1 MPPSFPSLSLYSEKK
16 GGALWGKK
24 NSIARKGE
32 NSPSSLAETRA
43 KGEHFAL

>member
-1 MPPSFPSLSLYSEKK
+1 MPPSFPYLSLYSEKK

-32 NSPSSLAETRA
+32 NSPSLAETRA